1 MTMLGNVAHQLLIF
15 FRRPEPFLEFL
26 FVRTRMAAH
35 YNILEP
41 QTECIGEEDELDH
54 SVDSLL
60 SLSFIINTHHNLS
73 FCPCTWRWLI
83 GCMRVV
89 TVLCS
94 FSLQIHLMLPWW
106 EIIYLAWSHRSVD
119 LSLRKLNNRAVCTS
133 SSSFHTYMTR
143 STASILEDWKGSPG
157 QQESINL
164 SSKPCRLCTTPNT
177 ALQHP
182 WPTVPVLAGG
192 SMYTKPQPIDTR
204 VLSWH
209 SVVLTAMWL
218 SHISF
223 VKHCNYNVPKQY
235 IYLAAANPL
244 LVGII
249 TIMWAQVSLRVLN
262 LAELV
267 DPIALVLHGNES
279 NTDIQ
284 DVILGHFY
292 DT

>member
-35 YNILEP
+35 YKYIRTTNWVYRRRRWTWSLRRQP
-41 QTECIGEEDELDH
+41 VVAKFHHQH
-54 SVDSLL
+54 SSQPFFL
-60 SLSFIINTHHNLS
+60 SLHMTMAYRLHASSN
-73 FCPCTWRWLI
+73 CTLQLQF
-83 GCMRVV
+83 G
-89 TVLCS
+89 
-94 FSLQIHLMLPWW
+94 LQIHLMLPWW

-164 SSKPCRLCTTPNT
+164 SPKPCRLCTTPNT

-192 SMYTKPQPIDTR
+192 SMYTKSQPIDTR

-209 SVVLTAMWL
+209 SVVLRAMWL

-244 LVGII
+244 LNNHYN
-249 TIMWAQVSLRVLN
+249 VSSGQLESSILLN
-262 LAELV
+262 WL
-267 DPIALVLHGNES
+267 IRSH
-279 NTDIQ
+279 
-284 DVILGHFY
+284 
-292 DT
+292 